1 VITQPSLRGA
11 NYQHLRSDVMADTCR
26 SSGVLGASA
35 IISKTQ
41 CRLKS
46 IHANIV
52 IASNAA
58 VTVKVFDG
66 QDNSGTEIARIHNT
80 TTGQYNLEYDMHG
93 VLCTSGIFL
102 EIAEAGSST
111 AHISVEFN

>member
-1 VITQPSLRGA
+1 
-11 NYQHLRSDVMADTCR
+11 MADASR

-35 IISKTQ
+35 IVSRTQ

-46 IHANIV
+46 IHASIV

-66 QDNSGTEIARIHNT
+66 TDNSGTELARIHNT

-93 VLCTSGIFL
+93 VLATSGLFL
-102 EIAEAGSST
+102 EVTEAGSST
-111 AHISVEFN
+111 AHVSVEFN